1 MLRLSQL
8 GTRRR
13 GWELPRTRNWPP
25 VVRTFAAYFWWS
37 SVKINNNDIILPKT
51 KAVCQRVSRLQR
63 KVLPLS
69 TWSWNCFSWCDGI
82 VDILASIT
90 MTLKGFK
97 SVMMT
102 YKKYLLKSIVT
113 SSVKAH
119 ILRGDIKST
128 PILRFSSRYET
139 VISIIIV
146 ILVVWFDLC

>member
-1 MLRLSQL
+1 MPLVFKIISLRHDD
-8 GTRRR
+8 
-13 GWELPRTRNWPP
+13 EMD
-25 VVRTFAAYFWWS
+25 
-37 SVKINNNDIILPKT
+37 K
-51 KAVCQRVSRLQR
+51 
-63 KVLPLS
+63 
-69 TWSWNCFSWCDGI
+69 FS
-82 VDILASIT
+82 SIT